1 MQVLQRPTPKAAA
14 PAGWVPATERRQ
26 AKSTNEASCAE
37 NAKAALRGA
46 PGTGA
51 EAAVS
56 VATGAAVSTV
66 KMRESCNVKPARHCH
81 SVAFL

>member
-1 MQVLQRPTPKAAA
+1 MQLVHRPTPKAAA

-37 NAKAALRGA
+37 NAKAALCGA

-56 VATGAAVSTV
+56 AATGAAVSTA
-66 KMRESCNVKPARHCH
+66 KMRESCIVKPARRCN